1 MLFFLNDFCFFV
13 AYFNC
18 LAMFCGM
25 FQLAHISDIHLS
37 PLPEPRLFELMG
49 KRITGYIN
57 WKKNRTAEMGRQTLD
72 TLMESIKQKKPD
84 HLVITG
90 DLVNLALTR
99 EFSAAKDWLVAQ
111 GPARDISLTFGN
123 HDAYVRGAF
132 KKACK
137 TFRPWMTSEE
147 AHAWSSPFPYMRVRG
162 QVAIIAVSSAIAT
175 PPFFATGRFDSAQ
188 AHHLADLLQEAKE
201 RNLFRVVMIHH
212 PPYQRATYWYKKL
225 WGIERFQRVIKQ
237 LGTELILHGHTHVP
251 SLEHIEG
258 KLRDVPV
265 VGVASASQAFGG
277 KKPPANYNWLSI
289 DGDCESWHCE
299 LERYTIINRQNDIN
313 CTEKITLF

>member
-1 MLFFLNDFCFFV
+1 
-13 AYFNC
+13 
-18 LAMFCGM
+18 MFCGM

-37 PLPEPRLFELMG
+37 PLPEPRLFELLG

>member
-37 PLPEPRLFELMG
+37 PLPEPRLFELLG

-99 EFSAAKDWLVAQ
+99 EFSAAKDWLVTQ

-212 PPYQRATYWYKKL
+212 PPHQRATYWYKKL

-237 LGTELILHGHTHVP
+237 FGTELILHGHTHVP

>member
-25 FQLAHISDIHLS
+25 FQLAHISDIHLP
-37 PLPEPRLFELMG
+37 PLPEPRLFELLG

-188 AHHLADLLQEAKE
+188 AHHLVDLLQEAKE

-237 LGTELILHGHTHVP
+237 FGTELILHGHTHVP

>member
-1 MLFFLNDFCFFV
+1 MLFFLKDFCFFV

-37 PLPEPRLFELMG
+37 PLPEPRLFELLG

-123 HDAYVRGAF
+123 HDAYVRGAL

-237 LGTELILHGHTHVP
+237 FGTELILHGHTHVP

>member
-1 MLFFLNDFCFFV
+1 
-13 AYFNC
+13 
-18 LAMFCGM
+18 MFCGM

-37 PLPEPRLFELMG
+37 PLPEPRLFELLG

-72 TLMESIKQKKPD
+72 TLMESIKQKKPG

>member
-37 PLPEPRLFELMG
+37 PLPEPRLFELLG

-72 TLMESIKQKKPD
+72 TLMESIKQKKPG

>member
-1 MLFFLNDFCFFV
+1 MLFFLKDFCFFV

-237 LGTELILHGHTHVP
+237 FGTELILHGHTHVP

>member
-1 MLFFLNDFCFFV
+1 MIFVFFV

-37 PLPEPRLFELMG
+37 PLPEPRLFELLG

>member
-37 PLPEPRLFELMG
+37 PLPEPRLFELLG

-237 LGTELILHGHTHVP
+237 FGTELILHGHTHVP

>member
-37 PLPEPRLFELMG
+37 PLPEPRLFELLG

-175 PPFFATGRFDSAQ
+175 PPFFATGHFDSAQ

-237 LGTELILHGHTHVP
+237 FGTELILHGHTHVP

>member
-1 MLFFLNDFCFFV
+1 
-13 AYFNC
+13 
-18 LAMFCGM
+18 MFCGM

>member
-37 PLPEPRLFELMG
+37 PLPEPRLFELLG